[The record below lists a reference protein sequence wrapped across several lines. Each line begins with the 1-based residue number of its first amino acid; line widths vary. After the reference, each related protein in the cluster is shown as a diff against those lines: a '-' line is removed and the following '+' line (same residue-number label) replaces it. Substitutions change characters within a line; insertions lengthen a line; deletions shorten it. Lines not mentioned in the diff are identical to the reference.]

1 MVCLGS
7 IEFSVEYIRLYNL
20 LSRCKQCK
28 NHRKLSRAGVRK
40 QVFARNGKIIIRKQ
54 RTGKA
59 LPCIY
64 DCNRITA
71 DDIEYYDLM
80 RFEELK
86 EAFEPLEIDFSED
99 NARMD
104 ACIEMDENGGWI
116 RIELT
121 SLA

>member
-7 IEFSVEYIRLYNL
+7 IEYSVEYIRLYNL
-20 LSRCKQCK
+20 ISRCKRCRQ
-28 NHRKLSRAGVRK
+28 SRRYAKKGVRK
-40 QVFARNGKIIIRKQ
+40 QVFTRNGKVVIRRY
-54 RTGKA
+54 RTGEA

-64 DCNRITA
+64 NCLYITA

-86 EAFEPLEIDFSED
+86 EAFEPFEIDFSED

-104 ACIEMDENGGWI
+104 ACVETDENGGWVK
-116 RIELT
+116 IELT
-121 SLA
+121 SLV

>member
-7 IEFSVEYIRLYNL
+7 IEYSVEYIRLYNL
-20 LSRCKQCK
+20 MSRCKRCRQ
-28 NHRKLSRAGVRK
+28 SRRYARRGVRK
-40 QVFARNGKIIIRKQ
+40 QVFTRNGKIILRKQ
-54 RTGKA
+54 RTGEA

-64 DCNRITA
+64 NCPHVTA
-71 DDIEYYDLM
+71 DDIEYYDLL

-86 EAFEPLEIDFSED
+86 ETFEPLEIDFSED

-104 ACIEMDENGGWI
+104 ACVEMDGNGRWI

-121 SLA
+121 SLV